1 MIVTKTETVFVAKPK
16 KPTDVVVTKQDNI
29 INVKPKNR
37 E

>member
-1 MIVTKTETVFVAKPK
+1 MIVTKTENVFVAKPK

-29 INVKPKNR
+29 VNVKPKNR

>member
-16 KPTDVVVTKQDNI
+16 KPTDVVVTKQENI
-29 INVKPKNR
+29 VNIKPKNK